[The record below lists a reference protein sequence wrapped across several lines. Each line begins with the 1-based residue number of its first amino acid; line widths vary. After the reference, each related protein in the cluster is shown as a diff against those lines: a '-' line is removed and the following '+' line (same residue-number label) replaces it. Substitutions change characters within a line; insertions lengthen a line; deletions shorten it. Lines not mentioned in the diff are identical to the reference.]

1 MLFYTYDLDKYR
13 DVLRGFYINME
24 EELPGPLVFTTD
36 EVIDTIKHMDE
47 ITEKY
52 ADRYVKFYDKIC
64 GWEDGHSSQRVVET
78 VFEKN

>member
-1 MLFYTYDLDKYR
+1 
-13 DVLRGFYINME
+13 ME

-52 ADRYVKFYDKIC
+52 ADRCKVL
-64 GWEDGHSSQRVVET
+64 
-78 VFEKN
+78 